1 MGDWGT
7 NERVKNELEARKR
20 CITEKEAKK
29 DKVHRPVHCATEA
42 LMAVEG
48 LKCPYCQASHF
59 PDKCDKHSYRR
70 KYRD

>member
-29 DKVHRPVHCATEA
+29 DKVHHPVHCATEA
-42 LMAVEG
+42 LMA
-48 LKCPYCQASHF
+48 
-59 PDKCDKHSYRR
+59 
-70 KYRD
+70 